1 MKILLK
7 ILIVM
12 ILFIVTINASQHNK
26 EAYELSAPKDWRKET
41 INFPLDFAPELK
53 YQGFE
58 ELRFAPGMFKPE
70 SDTYFTYVFFWY
82 LNGSEKI
89 TSETLEKDLTLYFK
103 GLCKAVG
110 KERNLNIDLSK
121 VKSIITKQPL
131 TVNNKKKYQS
141 LYQAIINTYDPFN
154 KGEAIKLN
162 LEITVVNTTNQNK
175 TILFFCVSTKPFNS
189 EVWTQLSGIR
199 NTFSIN

>member
-1 MKILLK
+1 
-7 ILIVM
+7 M

-189 EVWTQLSGIR
+189 EVWKQLSGIR